1 MPEPRRRR
9 RAKKIEQVEKEKK
22 EKPIHEQFS
31 ESAKSARKPRT
42 ININDLVPT
51 GITLLNCCLS
61 DNAFGGFQKG
71 KITTVPGP
79 SQSGKSI
86 VVCSALA
93 ACAHNSNLN
102 NYDLIYD
109 DIEEAKEFDMDYLF
123 SEKTNKRVEAP
134 RYDKDKDPI
143 YSNTVQDLESNI
155 ISRCNQVS
163 CKPFIYIADTLDAL
177 TEEEE
182 VVKEYQNALLRAKDS
197 YAIKDIKEAFAGNKA
212 YVIGRMLRNVKGLL
226 KKTGSVLIMVQQE
239 RTKMGAT
246 GWQKQYTTS
255 GGKAPYYYSTHQV
268 RLINAGEIKDK
279 GMVLGNKLKAS
290 VVKNKLNGKKRDCE
304 FCVYNDLGVD
314 DVASCVDFLCKDYW
328 KSLPKHPNTYEAS
341 EIDFQGSKIKIIEHI
356 EANQLEKQ
364 MQEAVNTAWNL
375 KEEAALL
382 GRQRRF

>member
-1 MPEPRRRR
+1 MTEPRRRR
-9 RAKKIEQVEKEKK
+9 KPAKE
-22 EKPIHEQFS
+22 EKPIHEQFN
-31 ESAKSARKPRT
+31 KSANENKRQPRKIDT
-42 ININDLVPT
+42 KGLIPT

-61 DNAFGGFQKG
+61 DSAFGGFQKG
-71 KITTVPGP
+71 KIATMPGP

-86 VVCSALA
+86 VACTTFA
-93 ACAHNSNLN
+93 ACAHDKEFD

-109 DIEEAKEFDMDYLF
+109 DIEEAKEFDTDYLF
-123 SEKTNKRVEAP
+123 GEKTNKRVIAP
-134 RYDKDKDPI
+134 HYDSNGEPV
-143 YSNTVQDLESNI
+143 YSNTIQDLESNI
-155 ISRCNQVS
+155 IRRCNQGN

-182 VVKEYQNALLRAKDS
+182 VLKEYQNAILRAKDT

-212 YVIGRMLRNVKGLL
+212 YIIGRILRAVKGML
-226 KKTGSVLIMVQQE
+226 KKTGSSLIMVQQE

-246 GWQKQYTTS
+246 GWQKQYTTA

-268 RLINAGEIKDK
+268 RLTNTGEIKDS
-279 GMVLGNKLKAS
+279 GIVIGNKLKAS

-314 DVASCVDFLCKDYW
+314 DVASCVDFLCKNKYW
-328 KSLPKHPNTYEAS
+328 KPLTGHPNTYTAP
-341 EIDFQGSKIKIIEHI
+341 EIDHQGSKIKLIEHI
-356 EANQLEKQ
+356 ESNKLEKQ

-375 KEEAALL
+375 REEEVLL

>member
-1 MPEPRRRR
+1 MTEKRRR
-9 RAKKIEQVEKEKK
+9 RANK

-31 ESAKSARKPRT
+31 DSAKEKRQPRKIDT
-42 ININDLVPT
+42 DQLIPT

-71 KITTVPGP
+71 KIATVPGP

-86 VVCSALA
+86 VACTTFA
-93 ACAHNSNLN
+93 ACAHNKDFDQ
-102 NYDLIYD
+102 YDLIYD
-109 DIEEAKEFDMDYLF
+109 DIEEAKEFDMGYLF
-123 SEKTNKRVEAP
+123 GQKTNDRVIAP
-134 RYDKDKDPI
+134 KYNKNNEPI

-155 ISRCNQVS
+155 LHRCEQGS
-163 CKPFIYIADTLDAL
+163 CKPFVYIADTLDAL

-182 VVKEYQNALLRAKDS
+182 VVKEYQNAILRAKDE

-212 YVIGRMLRNVKGLL
+212 YILGRMLRNIKGLL
-226 KKTGSVLIMVQQE
+226 KKTNSTLIMVQQE

-268 RLINAGEIKDK
+268 RLVNAGEIKDS
-279 GMVLGNKLKAS
+279 GIVIGNKLKAS

-314 DVASCVDFLCKDYW
+314 DVASCVDFLCKNKYW
-328 KSLPKHPNTYEAS
+328 EIIAGHPNTYNAK
-341 EIDFQGSKIKIIEHI
+341 EIDFQGSKIKLIEHI
-356 EANQLEKQ
+356 ETNALEKQ
-364 MQEAVNTAWNL
+364 MQKAVNAAWNL
-375 KEEAALL
+375 REEKALL
-382 GRQRRF
+382 NRSRRF